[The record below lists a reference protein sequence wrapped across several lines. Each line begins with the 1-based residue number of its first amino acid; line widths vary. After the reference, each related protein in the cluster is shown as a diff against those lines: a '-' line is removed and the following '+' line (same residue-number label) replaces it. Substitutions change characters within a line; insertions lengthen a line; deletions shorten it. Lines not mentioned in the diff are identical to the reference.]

1 MKQNKE
7 TTSLFKAK
15 YGKPSCTLTKAGVL
29 VNAWSIIQGTS
40 IVLDKVISK
49 VFEVGKKRLY
59 DRKLPKKQVFGRV
72 IESTLKGMWVFDVED
87 GKNPLP
93 PPPKE

>member
-7 TTSLFKAK
+7 TTTLFKAK
-15 YGKPSCTLTKAGVL
+15 YGKPSLTKVGVL

-49 VFEVGKKRLY
+49 VFGVGKRLY

-87 GKNPLP
+87 GKSP
-93 PPPKE
+93 PPPLKE